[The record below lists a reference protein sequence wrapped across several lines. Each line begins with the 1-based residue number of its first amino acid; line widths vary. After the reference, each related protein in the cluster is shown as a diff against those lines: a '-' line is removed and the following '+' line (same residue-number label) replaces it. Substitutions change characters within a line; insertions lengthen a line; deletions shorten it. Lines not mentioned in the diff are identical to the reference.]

1 MNEHFV
7 YGPST
12 RTRIVG
18 VEPHDSYLE
27 LFVQEATGQV
37 VSIERPYRSW
47 LLAHNPVGESW
58 VRLKGDLHFNYL
70 RTFPTKR
77 EFWDTRKR
85 TQDTWCAFE
94 DKEAAMLL
102 GGFTYYRDLK
112 LEEVGILGFDIE
124 ATSLELGPEAKVLCI
139 SNTFR
144 QGSRI
149 VRRLFSYDDYPDEA
163 GMFDAWSAWVQE
175 LDPSIMAGYNIYD
188 YDLPY
193 LDHCARKAGTLLKL
207 GRGGRAISFNG
218 FESKFRK
225 DGSQFYTYT
234 GVQIYGRETI
244 DVMFLAMKYDQA
256 TRKYENFKLKNVVAQ
271 EGLEKEGRQH
281 YDGAQI
287 AKRYK
292 EPGEWE
298 KIKRYAQDDAD
309 DIPEL
314 IYRMAPAYFYLARSV
329 PKPFQAI
336 INGATGSQINS
347 FLVRSYLS
355 EAHSIPKPSEPED
368 FEGAISLG
376 NPGIYRNVFKADVA
390 SLYPSI
396 MLEYQVH
403 DPEKDPLG
411 HFLKMVEH
419 FTNERLDNKARAKET
434 GERYWKDLE
443 QAQKIVIN
451 SAYGMLG
458 ATGLNFN
465 SPPNARLVTT
475 KGREVL
481 GIGIQVTSEWDLK
494 LANADTDS
502 VSASSP
508 DVPWTEEGRRAF
520 LEELNSRMPPKIH
533 WEDDGVYDAMLV
545 LKAKNYVMRTPDGRL
560 KTKGSALKATLKERA
575 LKEFID
581 RLLRALMDGSP
592 NPLELYREYV
602 REAVQVS
609 DIHRWAAKKTVTER
623 VLMPLRTNEE
633 RVASALEGSE
643 YGQGDKVFMYFT
655 TDGSLKLAE
664 NWSGDHDPY
673 RLLEK
678 LYKTVKIFET
688 VLNLADFKNYSL
700 KKNRQALA
708 QVLTLTSNA

>member
-1 MNEHFV
+1 MEDRFV

-18 VEPHDSYLE
+18 CEPHDRYLE
-27 LFVQEATGQV
+27 LFVQDEHGLV
-37 VSIERPYRSW
+37 SSIERPYSPW
-47 LLAHNPVGESW
+47 LLAHNPVGEGW
-58 VRLKGDLHFNYL
+58 VRLKGDLHYNYL
-70 RTFPTKR
+70 RTFQSKR
-77 EFWDTRKR
+77 EFWETRKR
-85 TQDTWCAFE
+85 TQDTWCAFD

-112 LEEVGILGFDIE
+112 LEDVGILGFDIE

-144 QGSRI
+144 QGSRT
-149 VRRLFSYDDYPDEA
+149 VRRLFSYDDYPDAA
-163 GMFDAWSAWVQE
+163 GMFDAWSAWVCE
-175 LDPSIMAGYNIYD
+175 MDPSIMAGYNIYD

-193 LDHCARKAGTLLKL
+193 MDYCARKAGTVLRI
-207 GRGGRAISFNG
+207 GRGGRAIAFNG

-256 TRKYENFKLKNVVAQ
+256 TRKYDNFKLKNVVAQ

-281 YDGAQI
+281 YDGSQI
-287 AKRYK
+287 GKRYK
-292 EPGEWE
+292 EPDEWV

-347 FLVRSYLS
+347 FLVRSYLC
-355 EAHSIPKPSEPED
+355 EAHSVPKASEPED
-368 FEGAISLG
+368 YEGAISIG
-376 NPGIYRNVFKADVA
+376 NPGIYRNVFKVDVA

-396 MLEYQVH
+396 MLEYKVH

-419 FTNERLDNKARAKET
+419 FTSERLVNKAKAKDT
-434 GERYWKDLE
+434 GDRYWKDLE

-458 ATGLNFN
+458 APGLNFN
-465 SPPNARLVTT
+465 SPKNAALVTT
-475 KGREVL
+475 KGRDILQTAIRWAEKNEQTIV
-481 GIGIQVTSEWDLK
+481 
-494 LANADTDS
+494 NADTDS
-502 VSASSP
+502 ISICGGVWESKPFRESMLAH
-508 DVPWTEEGRRAF
+508 
-520 LEELNSRMPPKIH
+520 LNSLFTSGIR
-533 WEDDGVYDAMLV
+533 WEDDGFYDAVLV
-545 LKAKNYVMRTPDGRL
+545 LKAKNYVMRTPEGKL

-592 NPLELYREYV
+592 SPLDLYDEYA
-602 REAVQVS
+602 REAVQVR
-609 DIHRWAAKKTVTER
+609 DINRWAAKKTITER
-623 VLMPLRTNEE
+623 VLAPLRTNEE
-633 RVASALEGSE
+633 RVAHALEGSD

-655 TDGSLKLAE
+655 AEGSLKLAE
-664 NWSGDHDPY
+664 NWTGDHDPH

-678 LYKTVKIFET
+678 LYKTVKIFAT
-688 VLNLADFKNYSL
+688 VLNMADFKNYSL
-700 KKNRQALA
+700 KKNRKSLA
-708 QVLTLTSNA
+708 ELLTLTQKA